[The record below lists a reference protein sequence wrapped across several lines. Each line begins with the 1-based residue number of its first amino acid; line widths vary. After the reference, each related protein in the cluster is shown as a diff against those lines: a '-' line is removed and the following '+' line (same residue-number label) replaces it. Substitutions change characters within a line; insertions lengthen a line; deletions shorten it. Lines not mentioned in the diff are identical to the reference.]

1 LNGLHIDVV
10 ALWLIYAASA
20 AATLWLARRFAG
32 PLSSRAGLFLAV
44 APLAFTGAAMLRGGI
59 YGPADLYYAQDPWK
73 RVAAEHGIAR
83 IANPILSDL
92 AFANLP
98 WRAAVREAFVNGRFP
113 LWNRFVLGGNPLLG
127 VAQAGVFHPSTWLAI
142 ILPVALSWTF
152 SCTFTIFLSLVCAA
166 VFFLDFRLRTVP
178 ALVGALAWGFST
190 YLLFW
195 NGWSVGPAV
204 AGFPLLLLGLR
215 RVARAGESGVG
226 LTVAALLLSFAGG
239 HPETF
244 FHCVAAGGVYFL
256 WELAARRRGIPRAL
270 ASAAIAGIFAFLF
283 AGPQLFPLVEA
294 IRHSAEVRARRA
306 ALAAGNSSQS
316 VSAGEAAARLLPT
329 VLPFAY
335 GIYGRSP
342 VQAERNDGTG
352 MPLAYGGAVLFPLAA
367 VGLLRGGRRKQR
379 PHPVL
384 PAARFARRGLW
395 PRPALSKARGTPS
408 RSPAGGE
415 GEERGRAIFLG
426 FLVAGLLL
434 GASAPGLMDL
444 LTRLPLFSLALNYRL
459 VFLAALGLAGLA
471 AFGTE
476 RICRGEASGALAIA
490 SVATLALLAAAFLLS
505 QGVFRERA
513 LPEGFVRAS
522 FAWEAAPLAL
532 LAAAALL
539 FSRNRRGLLISTLL
553 LLLSQRVGEMGG
565 VYPTLPAGA
574 LAPALPELA
583 KLPADGLGRVVAA
596 GHVFR
601 PNGATLY
608 GLEDAR
614 GYESL
619 VLDRFADTYP
629 LWSKPQ
635 FASFNRVD
643 DLASPFLS
651 FLNVRFAVAPPEAA
665 VPYGWRVR
673 ARGREMAV
681 FENPNTLPRIFAP
694 TTIRI
699 VGDAGLALTE
709 MSSAKSFSEIAW
721 IAGTTSE
728 VGNGTAEIS
737 LRAAGPDMIAT
748 VSAAERVFLATSLPD
763 WPGWIAESAGRRIPL
778 VTTNHAFVGFW
789 LERGRQTVRLHYR
802 PDTFFYGLAAF
813 ALGALLA
820 AAPAFRALR
829 SSG

>member
-1 LNGLHIDVV
+1 MNGLHIDVV
-10 ALWLIYAASA
+10 GLWLIYAASA

-32 PLSSRAGLFLAV
+32 PLSTRAGLFLAL

-59 YGPADLYYAQDPWK
+59 YGPADLYYGHDPWK
-73 RVAAEHGIAR
+73 RVAADHGVAG

-98 WRAAVREAFVNGRFP
+98 WRAAVREALVNGRLPF
-113 LWNRFVLGGNPLLG
+113 WNRFVLGGNPLLG
-127 VAQAGVFHPSTWLAI
+127 VAQAGIFHPSTWLAI
-142 ILPVALSWTF
+142 VLPVALSWTF

-166 VFFLDFRLRTVP
+166 MFFLDFRLKVLP
-178 ALVGALAWGFST
+178 ALVGAAAWGFST

-215 RVARAGESGVG
+215 RMARGGEYGVG

-244 FHCVAAGGVYFL
+244 FHCAAAGAVYFV
-256 WELAARRRGIPRAL
+256 WELWPRRRGIPRAL
-270 ASAAIAGIFAFLF
+270 ASAAVAGVFAFLL

-294 IRHSAEVRARRA
+294 IRHSAEVRARRT
-306 ALAAGNSSQS
+306 ALAAGKSSQS
-316 VSAGEAAARLLPT
+316 VSAGEATARLLPAI
-329 VLPFAY
+329 LPFAY

-342 VQAERNDGTG
+342 VQSERQDGSG
-352 MPLAYGGAVLFPLAA
+352 MPLAYGGAVVFPLAII
-367 VGLLRGGRRKQR
+367 GLMRNDRRR
-379 PHPVL
+379 RPPHPGPL
-384 PAARFARRGLW
+384 PR
-395 PRPALSKARGTPS
+395 
-408 RSPAGGE
+408 GE
-415 GEERGRAIFLG
+415 GVPREERGRAIFVG
-426 FLVAGLLL
+426 FVVAGLFL

-471 AFGTE
+471 AFGVE
-476 RICRGEASGALAIA
+476 RLCREESFRALAIA
-490 SVATLALLAAAFLLS
+490 SAATLALLAVVFFLS

-513 LPEGFVRAS
+513 LPDLFVRAS
-522 FAWEAAPLAL
+522 FAWEAVPVL
-532 LAAAALL
+532 LLGVAALF
-539 FSRNRRGLLISTLL
+539 FSRNRRGLLLATLL
-553 LLLSQRVGEMGG
+553 LLLAQRVGEMGG

-574 LAPALPELA
+574 LLPALPELA
-583 KLPADGLGRVVAA
+583 KLPADSLGRVVAA
-596 GHVFR
+596 GDVFR

-635 FASFNRVD
+635 HASFNRVD
-643 DLASPFLS
+643 DLTRPFLS

-665 VPYGWRVR
+665 LPNGWRMR
-673 ARGREMAV
+673 SRGREMAV
-681 FENPNTLPRIFAP
+681 FENPNALPRIFAP
-694 TTIRI
+694 RKVRLVADT
-699 VGDAGLALTE
+699 GQALAE
-709 MSSAKSFSEIAW
+709 MSNTGDFSERAW

-728 VGNGTAEIS
+728 ARNGAAQIS
-737 LRAAGPDMIAT
+737 LRAVGPDLIAA
-748 VSAAERVFLATSLPD
+748 VDAPERVFLATSLPD
-763 WPGWIAESAGRRIPL
+763 WPGWIAESAGAKIPL

-789 LERGRQTVRLHYR
+789 LDAGNTTVRIHYR
-802 PDTFFYGLAAF
+802 PASFSYGLAAF
-813 ALGALLA
+813 ALGLLLA
-820 AAPAFRALR
+820 APRAFRAR
-829 SSG
+829 GSSG

>member
-1 LNGLHIDVV
+1 MNDTHIDVV

-32 PLSSRAGLFLAV
+32 PLTTRAGLFLAL
-44 APLAFTGAAMLRGGI
+44 APLVFTGTAMFRGGI
-59 YGPADLYYAQDPWK
+59 YGPADLYYGHDPWK
-73 RVAAEHGIAR
+73 RVAAEHGVTG

-98 WRAAVREAFVNGRFP
+98 WRAAVREALVNGRFP
-113 LWNRFVLGGNPLLG
+113 FWNRFVLGGNPLLG

-178 ALVGALAWGFST
+178 ALVGAVAWGFST

-204 AGFPLLLLGLR
+204 ADFPLLLLGLR
-215 RVARAGESGVG
+215 RMARGGEYGVG

-244 FHCVAAGGVYFL
+244 FHCVAAGAVYFV
-256 WELAARRRGIPRAL
+256 WELWPRRRGIPRAIG
-270 ASAAIAGIFAFLF
+270 SAAVAGVFAFLF

-294 IRHSAEVRARRA
+294 IRNSAEVRARKA
-306 ALAAGNSSQS
+306 ALAAGHSSQS
-316 VSAGEAAARLLPT
+316 VSAGEAAMRLLPA

-342 VQAERNDGTG
+342 VQPERHDGSG
-352 MPLAYGGAVLFPLAA
+352 MPFAYGGAVLFPLAI
-367 VGLLRGGRRKQR
+367 VGLGSGWRKQR
-379 PHPVL
+379 PHPDAL
-384 PAARFARRGLW
+384 P
-395 PRPALSKARGTPS
+395 
-408 RSPAGGE
+408 GGE
-415 GEERGRAIFLG
+415 GEERGRSIFVG
-426 FLVAGLLL
+426 FVVVGLLL
-434 GASAPGLMDL
+434 GASAPGLIDI

-471 AFGTE
+471 AFGAE
-476 RICRGEASGALAIA
+476 RICREESSRALAIA
-490 SVATLALLAAAFLLS
+490 TVATLALLAVAFFIS

-513 LPEGFVRAS
+513 LPDLFVRAS
-522 FAWEAAPLAL
+522 FAWEAAPVL
-532 LAAAALL
+532 LLGVAALL
-539 FSRNRRGLLISTLL
+539 FSRNRHGVILSTLL

-583 KLPADGLGRVVAA
+583 KLPADGPGRVVAA
-596 GHVFR
+596 ADVFR
-601 PNGATLY
+601 PNGAALY

-635 FASFNRVD
+635 HASFNRVD
-643 DLASPFLS
+643 DLTRPFLS
-651 FLNVRFAVAPPEAA
+651 FLNVRFAIAGPEAT
-665 VPYGWRVR
+665 VPHGWRMR
-673 ARGREMAV
+673 SRGREMAV
-681 FENPNTLPRIFAP
+681 FENLNALPRIFAP
-694 TTIRI
+694 RKIRL
-699 VGDAGLALTE
+699 VGDSGQALAE
-709 MSSAKSFSEIAW
+709 MSDTRDFSERAW

-728 VGNGTAEIS
+728 VTNGPANVS
-737 LRAAGPDMIAT
+737 LRAAGPDLIAT
-748 VSAAERVFLATSLPD
+748 VAAAERVFLATSLPD
-763 WPGWIAESAGRRIPL
+763 WPGWIAESEGARIPL

-789 LERGRQTVRLHYR
+789 LDSGRQTVRLHYR
-802 PDTFFYGLAAF
+802 PASFFYGLAAF
-813 ALGALLA
+813 ALGLLLA
-820 AAPAFRALR
+820 APRAFRAAG